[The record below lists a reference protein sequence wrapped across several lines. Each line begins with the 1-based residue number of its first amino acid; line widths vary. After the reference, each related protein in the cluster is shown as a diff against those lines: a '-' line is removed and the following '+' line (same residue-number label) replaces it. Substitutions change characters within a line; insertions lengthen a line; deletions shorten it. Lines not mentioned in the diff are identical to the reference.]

1 MRDTRLIRLLRC
13 FDRKELRSFG
23 KFVNSPFLHPSRKQT
38 CELYR
43 FVIRFSPGFDS
54 PKLIKEEAF
63 KFIFPGIEFDTK
75 KIKNLI
81 DDLTKSAEYFLSF
94 ITLKED
100 DLEFKLSLSKGYLR
114 KNLTDESHRI
124 NTLIEKSI
132 KPSFSPFA
140 DYFSKLKRLNN
151 LRFVHYNTIGA
162 LTEAGK
168 CLNDIFEAFILQFI
182 FEYAHY
188 ADNVDNPLNQLPA
201 TRDERAIIVKLRQVI
216 NPVVLLNLLDCKES
230 STDYLRLHICRFKI
244 ILDKENESHYFELKD
259 LFFRILS
266 STGDKKN
273 YPDREERNLFFMTLI
288 NYCTSKLSTD
298 AEKYNKEL
306 LSLYKKM
313 LEHDS
318 YSSTEGEFLDVRLY
332 RNMVLL
338 CGSQNDDNFL
348 TELLDKYINCIHPAY
363 RIDMKHTGYARLEFS
378 RKNFEKSLEHLSK
391 IENYSVQLFKTD
403 IKNLQ
408 LKAYYELQYYE
419 QAFSLIDSYKSY
431 LAKTGDIDEAF
442 KSVYRNFVD
451 LCFELLK
458 IKSGKGIENIRVIRA
473 RVDKEAHPGFKPWLL
488 EKVSELK

>member
-1 MRDTRLIRLLRC
+1 MKDTRLIRLMRC

-23 KFVNSPFLHPSRKQT
+23 KFVNSPFLHPARKQT

-94 ITLKED
+94 NTLKED

-114 KNLTDESHRI
+114 KNLTDESQRI
-124 NTLIEKSI
+124 NVLIEKNI
-132 KPSFSPFA
+132 TPSFSPFA

-151 LRFVHYNTIGA
+151 LKFVHFNTIRD
-162 LTEAGK
+162 LKEAAK

-188 ADNVDNPLNQLPA
+188 VDNVDNPLNQIPA
-201 TRDERAIIVKLRQVI
+201 DKEEREIIAKVRQVI
-216 NPVVLLNLLDCKES
+216 NPAVLLSLLDCKES
-230 STDYLRLHICRFKI
+230 NSNYFRLHFCRFKI

-273 YPDREERNLFFMTLI
+273 YPDREERNLFFMSLI
-288 NYCTSKLSTD
+288 NYCNARLSID
-298 AEKYNKEL
+298 SNKFNKEI

-318 YSSTEGEFLDVRLY
+318 YSSTEGEFLDVRLH

-338 CGSQNDDNFL
+338 CGSQNDDKFL
-348 TELLDKYINCIHPAY
+348 MELLDKYINLLHPDY
-363 RIDMKHTGYARLEFS
+363 RSDMKYTGYARLEFS

-391 IENYSVQLFKTD
+391 IRNYSVQLFKTD

-408 LKAYYELQYYE
+408 LKVYYELEYYE

-431 LAKTGDIDEAF
+431 LAKTGKLMKYSKVFTEILWTYAL
-442 KSVYRNFVD
+442 NF
-451 LCFELLK
+451 
-458 IKSGKGIENIRVIRA
+458 
-473 RVDKEAHPGFKPWLL
+473 
-488 EKVSELK
+488 